1 MADSVIK
8 RRVGRFHPKCASTA
22 LSEDRRVAS
31 GKGYGASH
39 VFSNDPIPIG
49 VQFSVEIL
57 QRSSILVSPI
67 SASSIRPDPIRD
79 ISNDLNPLDAPYI
92 VSLDHTL
99 SAVQRGTW
107 AWPRET
113 TCRLGT

>member
-1 MADSVIK
+1 MADSVK

-31 GKGYGASH
+31 GKGYGVSY

-67 SASSIRPDPIRD
+67 SASSRPQPIRR
-79 ISNDLNPLDAPYI
+79 
-92 VSLDHTL
+92 TL
-99 SAVQRGTW
+99 H
-107 AWPRET
+107 
-113 TCRLGT
+113 RLA